1 MTRYLITSAL
11 PYINGVKH
19 LGNLVGSML
28 PSDAYARFLRM
39 SGEEVLF
46 ICATDEHG
54 TPAEIA
60 ARDAGL
66 PVEEFCR
73 QAHELQKGLGEQ
85 FLLSFDHFGRTSN
98 PENHEATQHIAR
110 KLDEAGYLDERVI
123 KQIYSNADGRFLPDR
138 YVTGTCP
145 NCGFEKARGDQ
156 CESCTKQLDPTMLIN
171 PYSSISGS
179 TDLEERES
187 RHLYLRQSVLADRIR
202 AWIDTKVGKW
212 PVLTTSI
219 AYKWL
224 DEGLED
230 RGITRDL
237 DWGIPVDRP
246 GFEGKVFYVWFDAPI
261 GYIGATM
268 EWEKLADGRD
278 WKSWW
283 LNDSGADDV
292 WYTEFMAKDNVPFHT
307 LFFPAML
314 MGTGESWHLVD
325 TLKSFNWLNYYGG
338 KFSTSEH
345 RGIFMSDALELL
357 PADYWRWYL
366 LSNAPESDDT
376 SFTWE
381 QFSDSVNKDLVGT
394 LGNFVNRTVTQV
406 TKNFDGVVP
415 TGGVAGEIE
424 RQLVDTL
431 TAMIAEYET
440 QMRNLEFRKA
450 TATLRAIWSEGNAYL
465 VAREPWK
472 AIKVDRDEAA
482 VALRTA
488 LGLIRLYG
496 RLSMPFIPASAQVLV
511 DAFGEAGELTGMGA
525 ELAATVLELEPGAA
539 FDAPGLLFGKIEPD
553 QLAEWVERFGGGT
566 ED

>member
-28 PSDAYARFLRM
+28 PADASARFLRM

-60 ARDAGL
+60 AAEAGL

-73 QAHELQKGLGEQ
+73 QAHEVQKGLGER
-85 FLLSFDHFGRTSN
+85 FLLSFDHFGRTSR
-98 PENHEATQHIAR
+98 PETHEATRHIAA
-110 KLDEAGYLDERVI
+110 KLEEQGYLEERVI
-123 KQIYSNADGRFLPDR
+123 KQVYSVADGRFLPDR
-138 YVTGTCP
+138 YVVGTCP
-145 NCGFEKARGDQ
+145 NCGYERARGDQ
-156 CESCTKQLDPTMLIN
+156 CENCTKQLDPTMLLN
-171 PYSSISGS
+171 PRSAISGS

-187 RHLYLRQSVLADRIR
+187 RHLYLRQSLLADRIR
-202 AWIDTKVGKW
+202 AWLETKVGTW

-219 AYKWL
+219 GFKWL

-237 DWGIPVDRP
+237 DWGISVDRP

-268 EWEKLADGRD
+268 EWADLGEGRD
-278 WKSWW
+278 WRSWW
-283 LNDSGADDV
+283 LDDEGAGDV
-292 WYTEFMAKDNVPFHT
+292 WYTEFMAKDNVPFHA

-338 KFSTSEH
+338 KFSTSDR
-345 RGIFMSDALELL
+345 RGVFMSDALELL

-381 QFSDSVNKDLVGT
+381 MFGDSVNKDLVGT
-394 LGNFVNRTVTQV
+394 FGNFVNRTATQV
-406 TKNFDGVVP
+406 AKNFDGCVP
-415 TGGVAGEIE
+415 AGGDLGDIE
-424 RQLVDTL
+424 RSLADNL
-431 TAMIAEYET
+431 ERLIGEYGA

-450 TATLRAIWSEGNAYL
+450 AATLRSIWAEGNAYL

-472 AIKVDRDEAA
+472 AIKTDRDAAA

-488 LGLIRLYG
+488 LGLIRLQG
-496 RLSMPFIPASAQVLV
+496 HLSAPFIPATAQRLEG
-511 DAFGEAGELTGMGA
+511 AFGDSARLTGMGA
-525 ELAATVLELEPGAA
+525 DLAASVFELKPGAR
-539 FDAPGLLFGKIEPD
+539 FDAPGLLFDKIEAD
-553 QLAEWVERFGGGT
+553 QLAEWVERFGG
-566 ED
+566 DA